1 MHCLTALI
9 LYFSLSLTHPEQSP
23 TIFKLHQ
30 PDTSFPVKN
39 ITPYSLVYNGP
50 EYAKVY
56 TTVSGNPFFRDQPA
70 TGWVDYYGNRYENI
84 SILYDIEDDLL
95 IFHEPVQQIRISL
108 VNEKTGGFML
118 DGHHFIVLRDATGF
132 KGYYEELYSGKRRVL
147 VKWQKILTRTG
158 SEEGKYITYSQLFIQ
173 DGVTLIQVSSKQ
185 DAFAYFGRDK
195 KKMQQYYHSQHLD
208 YKKDPMHSLVVMTE
222 YAETQGW

>member
-1 MHCLTALI
+1 MHCLIALI
-9 LYFSLSLTHPEQSP
+9 LYFPLFLTHTEQSP
-23 TIFKLHQ
+23 PVVLQHQ

-39 ITPYSLVYNGP
+39 TTPYSLIYSGP

-56 TTVSGNPFFRDQPA
+56 TTVSGNPFFLDQPA
-70 TGWVDYYGNRYENI
+70 NGWVDYYGNRYENI
-84 SILYDIEDDLL
+84 SLLYDMESDLL
-95 IFHEPVQQIRISL
+95 VFHEPVQQIRISL
-108 VNEKTGGFML
+108 VNEKTAGFML
-118 DGHHFIVLRDATGF
+118 NGHHFISLRDATGF
-132 KGYYEELYSGKRRVL
+132 RGYYEELYTGKRRVL

-173 DGVTLIQVSSKQ
+173 DGSTLTQISNKQ
-185 DAFAYFGRDK
+185 DAFAYFGPNK

-208 YKKDPMHSLVVMTE
+208 YKKDPMHSLVVMTG